1 MENKSIDLY
10 QCAWKHYAVLAE
22 IGASTFY
29 ETFRPHNTEEDMQQ
43 YLATTYTPELVK
55 ANLNKAGIHY
65 FLGYLGG
72 LDQGYV
78 KLIENPVGLNLTGKV
93 MELEKI
99 YLRATA
105 QGSGLA
111 TALMQLAI
119 EKSRA
124 LGFEKLYLGVWQ
136 ENERA
141 LAFYKKMGFEV
152 FDTRKFQLG
161 TRLCEDYLLY
171 IRL

>member
-1 MENKSIDLY
+1 MENKSMSILP
-10 QCAWKHYAVLAE
+10 CVWKHYAVLAE
-22 IGASTFY
+22 IGATTFY
-29 ETFRPHNTEEDMQQ
+29 DTFRPHNTEDDMQQ
-43 YLATTYTPELVK
+43 YLAATYTPDLVK
-55 ANLNKAGIHY
+55 ANLSKEGIHY
-65 FLGYLGG
+65 FLGYLNGS
-72 LDQGYV
+72 DQGYV
-78 KLIENPVGLNLTGKV
+78 KLIENPIGLNLTGRV

-111 TALMQLAI
+111 TALMQLAM
-119 EKSRA
+119 EKSRS

-161 TRLCEDYLLY
+161 GRLCEDYLLY

>member
-1 MENKSIDLY
+1 MENLKVINGN
-10 QCAWKHYAVLAE
+10 WKHHAVLAD
-22 IGASTFY
+22 IGAHTFY
-29 ETFRPHNTEEDMQQ
+29 ETFRPHNTEEDMQM
-43 YLATTYTPELVK
+43 YISLAYSISAIK
-55 ANLNKAGIHY
+55 QNLSKTNVHY
-65 FLGYLGG
+65 FLGYLGNQ
-72 LDQGYV
+72 DAGYV
-78 KLIENPVGLNLTGKV
+78 KLIENPKDIKLEGRV

-99 YLRATA
+99 YLRKAF

-111 TALMQLAI
+111 TSLMNLAI
-119 EKSRA
+119 EKSKE

-141 LAFYKKMGFEV
+141 ITFYKKMGFEV

-161 TRLCEDYLLY
+161 SRWCEDYLMY

>member
-1 MENKSIDLY
+1 MENLKVFNGN
-10 QCAWKHYAVLAE
+10 WKHHAVLAD
-22 IGASTFY
+22 IGAQTFY
-29 ETFRPHNTEEDMQQ
+29 ETFRPHNTEEDMQKYISMAYSIAAIKQ
-43 YLATTYTPELVK
+43 
-55 ANLNKAGIHY
+55 NLSKTQVHY
-65 FLGYLGG
+65 FLGYLGNQ
-72 LDQGYV
+72 DAGYV
-78 KLIENPVGLNLTGKV
+78 KLIENPKDIKLDGRV

-99 YLRATA
+99 YLRRAF

-111 TALMQLAI
+111 TSLMNLAI
-119 EKSRA
+119 EKSKE

-141 LAFYKKMGFEV
+141 IAFYKKMGFEV

-161 TRLCEDYLLY
+161 SRWCEDYLMY